1 MRAHAHLRLVVSE
14 PDEPADSG
22 AAEERTS
29 MVQPVSA
36 LEVWVRK
43 RQALW
48 LASAVLA
55 VLAALAGA
63 LLLKP

>member
-1 MRAHAHLRLVVSE
+1 
-14 PDEPADSG
+14 
-22 AAEERTS
+22 

-43 RQALW
+43 RQARGAGLW

>member
-1 MRAHAHLRLVVSE
+1 
-14 PDEPADSG
+14 
-22 AAEERTS
+22 